1 MVARS
6 LSEIDSVWRS
16 GRGAE
21 RNISVWKCSGVGYA
35 GCVSKRFR
43 TCDLNQVF
51 LLPPSLQDWLPEAHL
66 ARFIA
71 EVTNELDLSKIVAA
85 YGRKDG
91 RGMAAY
97 HPAMMVR
104 VLLYGYCRGVV
115 SSRKIER
122 ATYEDV
128 AFRYLAADQH
138 PDHDSIASFRQTH
151 LQSLAELF
159 TQALRLCDKAG
170 LVKLG
175 HGAID
180 GTKLKANASK
190 HKAMSYERMV
200 EKEKQLREEV
210 EKLLAQAAQTDAA
223 EDAQYG
229 KGNRGDELPAELARR
244 ESRLKKIAEA
254 KAALEQEARERATVE
269 KAAAEAKLEERRR
282 QEEAQGKKFGGRPPQ
297 VPDPEQAKPEP
308 KAQRNFTDPE
318 SRIMKDGAT
327 KSFVQA
333 YNGQAAVDSPAQIIV
348 AAAVTQ
354 DANDKKQLL
363 PMLEQVAQNMGRK
376 PEHATADAGYFSEAA
391 VTDPKV
397 EGIELLVPPERQ
409 KQGVGN
415 ETSPVIPGVEPP
427 TAVALQSQQEG
438 ESTEQPAA
446 KSEAET
452 MRDKLHTTAGQAVY
466 KMRKAVVEPVFGQIK
481 ERRGLRGF
489 LMRGREKVA
498 AEWQIICLTHNL
510 LKLFQARTA
519 PANHAKSTTT
529 PSKSG
534 ELAHARQ
541 NGGFFALVLT
551 LCGKAWLWRCLGSNT
566 VTSSLSFIPTDS

>member
-1 MVARS
+1 
-6 LSEIDSVWRS
+6 
-16 GRGAE
+16 
-21 RNISVWKCSGVGYA
+21 
-35 GCVSKRFR
+35 VSKRFR

-51 LLPPSLQDWLPEAHL
+51 LLPPSLQDWLPEGHL

-71 EVTNELDLSKIVAA
+71 EVTNELDLSKIMAT

-175 HGAID
+175 HVAID

-210 EKLLAQAAQTDAA
+210 DKLLAQAAQADTA
-223 EDAQYG
+223 EDAKYG

-254 KAALEQEARERATVE
+254 KAALEQEARERAAVE
-269 KAAAEAKLEERRR
+269 KVEAEAKLEERRR

-327 KSFVQA
+327 KSFMQA
-333 YNGQAAVDSPAQIIV
+333 YNAQAAVDSHAQIIV

-354 DANDKKQLL
+354 EANDKKQLL

-391 VTDPKV
+391 VTDPKAG
-397 EGIELLVPPERQ
+397 GIELLVPPERQ
-409 KQGVGN
+409 KHGVGN
-415 ETSPVIPGVEPP
+415 GTSPHLGAEPPAPVEPP
-427 TAVALQSQQEG
+427 SQQAG
-438 ESTEQPAA
+438 ESTEQLVA
-446 KSEAET
+446 KSVAET

-489 LMRGREKVA
+489 LMRGRKKTA

-519 PANHAKSTTT
+519 PANHPKSTRS
-529 PSKSG
+529 PSKAG
-534 ELAHARQ
+534 ELAHARR
-541 NGGFFALVLT
+541 NCSFFALVGT
-551 LCGKAWLWRCLGSNT
+551 LFSKAWLWCCSESNAA
-566 VTSSLSFIPTDS
+566 TSSLSFIPTDS

>member
-1 MVARS
+1 
-6 LSEIDSVWRS
+6 
-16 GRGAE
+16 
-21 RNISVWKCSGVGYA
+21 
-35 GCVSKRFR
+35 VSKRFR

-51 LLPPSLQDWLPEAHL
+51 LLPPSLQDWLPEDHL

-71 EVTNELDLSKIVAA
+71 EVTNELDLSKIMAV
-85 YGRKDG
+85 YGRMDG

-138 PDHDSIASFRQTH
+138 PDHDSIVSFRQTH

-175 HGAID
+175 HVAID

-210 EKLLAQAAQTDAA
+210 DKLLAQAAQADAA
-223 EDAQYG
+223 EDAKFG

-269 KAAAEAKLEERRR
+269 KAVAEAKLEERRR

-333 YNGQAAVDSPAQIIV
+333 YNEQAAVDNHAQIIV
-348 AAAVTQ
+348 AAALTQ

-397 EGIELLVPPERQ
+397 EGITLLVPPERQ
-409 KQGVGN
+409 KHGVGN
-415 ETSPVIPGVEPP
+415 ETSPLIPGVEPP
-427 TAVALQSQQEG
+427 AAIEPQSQQVG
-438 ESTEQPAA
+438 KGTGQAVA
-446 KSEAET
+446 KSVAET

-489 LMRGREKVA
+489 LMRGREKAA

-519 PANHAKSTTT
+519 LANHPKNTRTR
-529 PSKSG
+529 SKSG
-534 ELAHARQ
+534 GLAHARR
-541 NGGFFALVLT
+541 NCGFFALVCT
-551 LCGKAWLWRCLGSNT
+551 LCGKA
-566 VTSSLSFIPTDS
+566 

>member
-1 MVARS
+1 M
-6 LSEIDSVWRS
+6 
-16 GRGAE
+16 
-21 RNISVWKCSGVGYA
+21 N
-35 GCVSKRFR
+35 KRFR
-43 TCDLNQVF
+43 TCDLEQIF
-51 LLPPSLQDWLPEAHL
+51 LLPPSLQDWLPENHL

-71 EVTNELDLSKIVAA
+71 DVTNQLDLSKIVAV
-85 YGRKDG
+85 YERKDG

-128 AFRYLAADQH
+128 AFRFLAADQH
-138 PDHDSIASFRQTH
+138 PDHDSISSFRQAH

-170 LVKLG
+170 LIKLG
-175 HGAID
+175 HVAID

-210 EKLLAQAAQTDAA
+210 DKLLAQAAQADAA

-229 KGNRGDELPAELARR
+229 KGKRGDELPPELARR
-244 ESRLKKIAEA
+244 ESRLKKIGEA

-269 KAAAEAKLEERRR
+269 KTLAEGKLEERRLK
-282 QEEAQGKKFGGRPPQ
+282 EEAQGKKFGGRPPQ

-308 KAQRNFTDPE
+308 KAQRKFTDPE

-327 KSFVQA
+327 KSFMQP
-333 YNGQAAVDSPAQIIV
+333 YNGQAAVDSHAQIIV
-348 AAAVTQ
+348 AAALTQ

-363 PMLEQVAQNMGRK
+363 PMLKQVEENMGRK
-376 PEHATADAGYFSEAA
+376 PEQATADAGYFSEAA

-397 EGIELLVPPERQ
+397 DGIGLLVPPERRKHVVPGEISADIPVVADGRSQ
-409 KQGVGN
+409 PVGGS
-415 ETSPVIPGVEPP
+415 TEPP
-427 TAVALQSQQEG
+427 
-438 ESTEQPAA
+438 QPD
-446 KSEAET
+446 KSVAET
-452 MRDKLHTTAGQAVY
+452 MRDKLRSTAGQAVY

-489 LMRGREKVA
+489 LMRGKEEVS

-510 LKLFQARTA
+510 LKLFQAGLRPQ
-519 PANHAKSTTT
+519 PA
-529 PSKSG
+529 
-534 ELAHARQ
+534 
-541 NGGFFALVLT
+541 
-551 LCGKAWLWRCLGSNT
+551 
-566 VTSSLSFIPTDS
+566 